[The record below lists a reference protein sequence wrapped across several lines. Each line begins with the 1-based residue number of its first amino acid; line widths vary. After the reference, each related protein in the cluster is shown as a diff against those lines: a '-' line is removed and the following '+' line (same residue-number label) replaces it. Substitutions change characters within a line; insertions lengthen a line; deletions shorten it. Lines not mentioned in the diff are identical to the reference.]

1 MQANP
6 HGKPAPTKSQVPG
19 GGTRTRNGLGK
30 SHRGF
35 SWTCQ
40 REEKIPDHIIPVWS
54 GRDHPPFHPSK
65 CHSAGDNDHG
75 SSRESSTPGSR
86 SLAQLMEVVAPR
98 EGHRRA
104 VTAHLAPP
112 STLCSFMGS
121 NTQRWLLGIILGS
134 SWDPPGISGNLP
146 QQAGGLGSCHGTAST
161 CHDAATGT
169 CGGTARPQPHAQD
182 AAASPPSTSSL
193 SGIWDNPTTG
203 QLQNSSLGASPALE
217 VPSKTTPK
225 TPAVPRR
232 GAQRGQGCGSA
243 VPPVRIPGKEGE
255 TAIQG

>member
-19 GGTRTRNGLGK
+19 GGTQTRNGLGK

-86 SLAQLMEVVAPR
+86 SLAELMEVVAPR

-112 STLCSFMGS
+112 STLCSFMGGS

-146 QQAGGLGSCHGTAST
+146 QQAGGSGKLSRNSQHLPRCCHRDVRWH
-161 CHDAATGT
+161 C
-169 CGGTARPQPHAQD
+169 Q
-182 AAASPPSTSSL
+182 AAAPRPGRRCFPPSTSSL

-203 QLQNSSLGASPALE
+203 QLQNSSLRASPA
-217 VPSKTTPK
+217 
-225 TPAVPRR
+225 R
-232 GAQRGQGCGSA
+232 GAL
-243 VPPVRIPGKEGE
+243 
-255 TAIQG
+255 

>member
-112 STLCSFMGS
+112 STLCSFMGGVKHPALAP
-121 NTQRWLLGIILGS
+121 WDPPGILLGS
-134 SWDPPGISGNLP
+134 SWDLWEPPTASRGLWEVVTEQPAPATMLP
-146 QQAGGLGSCHGTAST
+146 QGRAVALPG
-161 CHDAATGT
+161 
-169 CGGTARPQPHAQD
+169 R
-182 AAASPPSTSSL
+182 SP
-193 SGIWDNPTTG
+193 
-203 QLQNSSLGASPALE
+203 
-217 VPSKTTPK
+217 TPR
-225 TPAVPRR
+225 TPLL
-232 GAQRGQGCGSA
+232 
-243 VPPVRIPGKEGE
+243 PPVHFLFVRDMG
-255 TAIQG
+255 

>member
-30 SHRGF
+30 SHRSF

-54 GRDHPPFHPSK
+54 GRDRPPFHPSK
-65 CHSAGDNDHG
+65 CHSTGDNDHS

-86 SLAQLMEVVAPR
+86 SLAELMEVVAPR

-104 VTAHLAPP
+104 VTAHLEPMTP
-112 STLCSFMGS
+112 SALLWGQTPSAGS
-121 NTQRWLLGIILGS
+121 LGSSWDHPGIILGS
-134 SWDPPGISGNLP
+134 SWDLWEPP
-146 QQAGGLGSCHGTAST
+146 TASRGSGKLSQSSQHLPRC
-161 CHDAATGT
+161 CHRDVRWH
-169 CGGTARPQPHAQD
+169 CQ
-182 AAASPPSTSSL
+182 AAAPRPGRRCFPPSTSSL

-203 QLQNSSLGASPALE
+203 QLQNSSLGASPA
-217 VPSKTTPK
+217 
-225 TPAVPRR
+225 R
-232 GAQRGQGCGSA
+232 GAL
-243 VPPVRIPGKEGE
+243 
-255 TAIQG
+255 

>member
-30 SHRGF
+30 SHWSF

-54 GRDHPPFHPSK
+54 GRDRPPFHPSK
-65 CHSAGDNDHG
+65 CHSTGDNDHS

-86 SLAQLMEVVAPR
+86 SLAELMEVVAPR

-104 VTAHLAPP
+104 VTTHLAPP
-112 STLCSFMGS
+112 STLCSFMGGS

-134 SWDPPGISGNLP
+134 SWDHPGILLGSLGTSHSKQGVWEVVTEQPAPATMLP
-146 QQAGGLGSCHGTAST
+146 QGRAVALPG
-161 CHDAATGT
+161 
-169 CGGTARPQPHAQD
+169 R
-182 AAASPPSTSSL
+182 SP
-193 SGIWDNPTTG
+193 
-203 QLQNSSLGASPALE
+203 
-217 VPSKTTPK
+217 TPR
-225 TPAVPRR
+225 TPLL
-232 GAQRGQGCGSA
+232 
-243 VPPVRIPGKEGE
+243 PPVHFLFVRDMG
-255 TAIQG
+255 